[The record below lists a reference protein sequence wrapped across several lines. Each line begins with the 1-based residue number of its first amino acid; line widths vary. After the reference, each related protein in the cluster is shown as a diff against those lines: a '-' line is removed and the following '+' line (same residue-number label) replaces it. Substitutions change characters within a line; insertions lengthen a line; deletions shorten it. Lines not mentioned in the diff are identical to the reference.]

1 MVQSRMEAA
10 AVNLRIP
17 RRGDDLL
24 LRHCAYVE
32 RMGEPRVPASSRL
45 EQALG
50 RELTELL
57 LHALAPQGRRGSSS
71 P

>member
-1 MVQSRMEAA
+1 MEAA
-10 AVNLRIP
+10 ALNLRTP
-17 RRGDDLL
+17 RRGAELL
-24 LRHCAYVE
+24 LRHCAFVG
-32 RMGEPRVPASSRL
+32 RLGETCVPASSRL

-57 LHALAPQGRRGSSS
+57 LYALAPQGRRGSSS